1 MIHRTTPA
9 MKPTLNLTI
18 PCPKELSD
26 HTVAALLDL
35 LYDIACAIENHYAGQ
50 LHRYHHDDG
59 YRHPELQDHIP
70 DLPDPPF

>member
-1 MIHRTTPA
+1 
-9 MKPTLNLTI
+9 MKTTLNLTI
-18 PCPKELSD
+18 PCPELSD

-50 LHRYHHDDG
+50 LHRHAHDHEHRQCKLPD
-59 YRHPELQDHIP
+59 IT